1 MAGMVGQ
8 HQRNRQSPIT
18 GVTYNLETGE
28 TQCIPLEQWHALKE
42 KYNKEA
48 GEHYRICK
56 NPKYNLWRRFN
67 EE

>member
-1 MAGMVGQ
+1 
-8 HQRNRQSPIT
+8 
-18 GVTYNLETGE
+18 VTYNLETGE